1 MYVWPVVDGD
11 ALRSHRFEVTKGLMA
26 NRSVDQLLLT
36 GADHIRYATDF
47 RSHLTN
53 EPDWFVMIVD
63 SEGQSDVFVPYVDEV
78 ISAPDP
84 LLPGLAAMH
93 PLSSWSPALGSP
105 RYWVTQIAAELRRRG
120 AHHVGYD
127 TVDYRLLSDLEREL
141 PGVRFTSLGEDL
153 YLARQLKH
161 PIEVELI
168 EAACRVNTGALEK
181 ALSIAAAGQTDHD
194 ILATAMH
201 YQQAAGVE
209 NVTHSVCNL
218 RRGSGD
224 WFASGARLRDGD
236 AFFFDIGCY
245 GLGGY
250 ASDAA
255 RTGFIGEPRPEVL
268 RAFQHL
274 IAAHDLAQSLV
285 RPGVRPSEVQRA
297 VNSYL
302 TGHSLGSTPYAVG
315 HGIGLRICEL
325 PNINDSSRM
334 DRDLVFESGHVIA
347 LEPETSVEVDGQLV
361 VVKIEDNFVLE
372 GSTLR
377 ALTIAPTVEQLI
389 V

>member
-1 MYVWPVVDGD
+1 MYVWPEVDIE
-11 ALRSHRFEVTKGLMA
+11 ALRSYRSGVVRDLMA
-26 NRSVDQLLLT
+26 SQSVDQILLT

-47 RSHLTN
+47 RAHLTN

-63 SEGQSDVFVPYVDEV
+63 VDGQSDVFVPYVDEV
-78 ISAPDP
+78 VFVPDP
-84 LLPGLAAMH
+84 LLPDLTAMH
-93 PLSSWSPALGSP
+93 PLSSWSPALGNP
-105 RYWVTQIAAELRRRG
+105 KYWVRQVAAELRRRG
-120 AHHVGYD
+120 ARHVGYD
-127 TVDYRLLSDLEREL
+127 TVDSSLLSDLTLEL
-141 PGVRFTSLGEDL
+141 PGVRFTSVGESL

-161 PIEVELI
+161 PIEIALI

-181 ALSIAAAGQTDHD
+181 ALSVAAEGWTDYDVLAAASQ
-194 ILATAMH
+194 

-218 RRGSGD
+218 RKGTGD
-224 WFASGARLRDGD
+224 WFAYGARLREGD

-245 GLGGY
+245 GIGGY

-255 RTGFIGEPRPEVL
+255 RTGFIGEPHPKVL

-274 IAAHDLAQSLV
+274 LVAHDLAQSLV
-285 RPGVRPSEVQRA
+285 RPGVKASEVQAA
-297 VNSYL
+297 VNGYL
-302 TGHSLGSTPYAVG
+302 RGQGLGSTPYAVG

-325 PNINDSSRM
+325 PNINDHSRM

-347 LEPETSVEVDGQLV
+347 LEPETSVEVDGQMV
-361 VVKIEDNFVLE
+361 VVKIEDNFALE

-377 ALTIAPTVEQLI
+377 TLTVAPTVEQLI
-389 V
+389 I